1 LASAYEI
8 IMLKPAD
15 NPIDS
20 TDFPAR
26 QTVARQREPAIVLL
40 ILALFAG
47 GVAICAALM
56 VPILWT
62 AVTEAFQRPAPTYQQ
77 CGAVKEDA
85 ARLACFD
92 RILRQNS
99 LHYLTKDAPRMNLGE
114 IFAGQLNRPGRDD
127 SVTQQ

>member
-1 LASAYEI
+1 MSNFAN
-8 IMLKPAD
+8 

-20 TDFPAR
+20 TDFPRGQA
-26 QTVARQREPAIVLL
+26 TARQREPALVLL

-47 GVAICAALM
+47 GVAICVALM

-62 AVTEAFQRPAPTYQQ
+62 AMTEAVQRPPLTYQQ
-77 CGAVKEDA
+77 CRAVKEDS

-92 RILRQNS
+92 RVLRQNS
-99 LHYLTKDAPRMNLGE
+99 LHYLTKDAPRINLGE
-114 IFAGQLNRPGRDD
+114 ILAGQLTRPGRDD

>member
-1 LASAYEI
+1 MS
-8 IMLKPAD
+8 KPVN
-15 NPIDS
+15 NPIAS
-20 TDFPAR
+20 TNFQRGQA
-26 QTVARQREPAIVLL
+26 TARQRESAIVLL
-40 ILALFAG
+40 ILAPLAS
-47 GVAICAALM
+47 GVAICVALM
-56 VPILWT
+56 APILWT
-62 AVTEAFQRPAPTYQQ
+62 VVTEAFQRPAPTYQQ

-114 IFAGQLNRPGRDD
+114 ILTWQLNRPGRDD